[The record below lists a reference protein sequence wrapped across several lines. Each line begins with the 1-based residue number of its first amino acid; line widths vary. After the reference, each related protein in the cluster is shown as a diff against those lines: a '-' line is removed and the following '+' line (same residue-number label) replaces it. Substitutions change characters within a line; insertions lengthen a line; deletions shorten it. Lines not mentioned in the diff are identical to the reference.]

1 MVRSQICC
9 ARAHF
14 YPNATNLYLPPSSVS
29 VKLKHC
35 TPKDEYPL
43 IILIYFRRS
52 LAVYPRFLA
61 PLPLSFS
68 LSVFFFS
75 PSLVL
80 HLANFFPFL
89 CSPLAKIAMSYPTNV
104 NTFHAWK
111 WTRLLLRSL
120 NNVNANK
127 WKRRWKKTK
136 NKNCITAINSIKVL
150 LCEETGIRIILC
162 VARKSCIRNRNLYL
176 HSIWFQHW
184 NINGIK

>member
-1 MVRSQICC
+1 MRLKQAHPIILNNSNGSIADLLRSC
-9 ARAHF
+9 AF
-14 YPNATNLYLPPSSVS
+14 LPECHQFVSSSLHRNSSVS

-61 PLPLSFS
+61 PLLLSFS

-104 NTFHAWK
+104 NTFHA
-111 WTRLLLRSL
+111 
-120 NNVNANK
+120 
-127 WKRRWKKTK
+127 
-136 NKNCITAINSIKVL
+136 
-150 LCEETGIRIILC
+150 
-162 VARKSCIRNRNLYL
+162 
-176 HSIWFQHW
+176 
-184 NINGIK
+184 